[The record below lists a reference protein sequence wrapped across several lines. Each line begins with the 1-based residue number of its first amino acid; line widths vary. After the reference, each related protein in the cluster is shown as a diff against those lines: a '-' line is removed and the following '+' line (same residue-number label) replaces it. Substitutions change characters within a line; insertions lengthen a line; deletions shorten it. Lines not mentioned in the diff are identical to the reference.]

1 MIAVGLRESL
11 QRELTGRVEIAEDW
25 HALEG
30 RKVDALLFDAKR
42 VPETELYEIRER
54 FSETPITYIVDE
66 FTSAL
71 TAFAAAHNIRLVHAS
86 RVLSYLDEAIG
97 QGQSTPILAFW
108 GVYPRLGTTTIALAV
123 AHVLAAQHGKSVGV
137 LGLNAYDPGTAMVP
151 GAEHHLD
158 DILSYL
164 AQQKLDPETLQAAME
179 PVLRPVLRVKYLPGL
194 QNQTRALAVMP
205 EHVRHLLHV
214 ARSQFEV
221 LVLDVGSALNTALA
235 LEGLQAATHRYVVAN
250 DLVATQRQLL
260 RHLDYVLRPLGIEP
274 TDLMLVGSQLH
285 GKGSLAKSVGMMQL
299 AAIPYYPSIDIYAEQ
314 SPEPMKVFLGE
325 KTFRKAVETLAQS
338 AVTAS
343 ATTEVAASV
352 RA

>member
-1 MIAVGLRESL
+1 MIALGLRESL
-11 QRELTGRVEIAEDW
+11 ERELAGRVERVEDW
-25 HALEG
+25 HDLASRE
-30 RKVDALLFDAKR
+30 VDALLLDAKH
-42 VPETELYEIRER
+42 VPETELYEIRDR
-54 FSETPITYIVDE
+54 FAETPITYIVDE

-71 TAFAAAHNIRLVHAS
+71 TAFSAAHNIRLVHAS

-137 LGLNAYDPGTAMVP
+137 LGLNAYDAGTSLVP

-158 DILSYL
+158 DISSYL
-164 AQQKLDPETLQAAME
+164 VQQKLDPETLQAFME
-179 PVLRPVLRVKYLPGL
+179 PVLRVKYLPGL
-194 QNQTRALAVMP
+194 QNQTRALAITP
-205 EHVRHLLHV
+205 EQVRHLLQV

-221 LVLDVGSALNTALA
+221 LVLDVGSVLNTALA

-260 RHLDYVLRPLGIEP
+260 RQMDYVLRPLGMEP
-274 TDLMLVGSQLH
+274 SDLMLIGSQVH
-285 GKGSLAKSVGMMQL
+285 GKTNVAKSVGLMQL
-299 AAIPYYPSIDIYAEQ
+299 ASIPYYPSIDLYAEQ
-314 SPEPMKVFLGE
+314 SQEPMKVFLAE

-338 AVTAS
+338 AVTTP
-343 ATTEVAASV
+343 ATTEVAVSV

>member
-11 QRELTGRVEIAEDW
+11 QRELAGRVECVEEW
-25 HALEG
+25 RALEG
-30 RKVDALLFDAKR
+30 RKVDALLLDAKH
-42 VPETELYEIRER
+42 VPETELYEIREQ
-54 FSETPITYIVDE
+54 FPDASITYVVDE
-66 FTSAL
+66 FTAAL
-71 TAFAAAHNIRLVHAS
+71 TAFAAAHQIRLVHPTRLA
-86 RVLSYLDEAIG
+86 SYLDEEMG
-97 QGQSTPILAFW
+97 QHASTPILAFW

-151 GAEHHLD
+151 GAEHHMD

-164 AQQKLDPETLQAAME
+164 VQQKLDPENLQAAME
-179 PVLRPVLRVKYLPGL
+179 SVLRVKYLPGL
-194 QNQTRALAVMP
+194 QNQTRALAVMS

-235 LEGLQAATHRYVVAN
+235 LEGLQAATHRYVIAN

-260 RHLDYVLRPLGIEP
+260 RQMDYILRPLGVEP
-274 TDLMLVGSQLH
+274 SDLMLVGSQVH
-285 GKGSLAKSVGMMQL
+285 GKGGLAKSVGMMQL
-299 AAIPYYPSIDIYAEQ
+299 AAIPYYPSIDLFAEQ
-314 SPEPMKVFLGE
+314 SPEPMKVFLAE

-338 AVTAS
+338 AVTTP
-343 ATTEVAASV
+343 ATTEVAESV

>member
-1 MIAVGLRESL
+1 MIAIGLRESL
-11 QRELTGRVEIAEDW
+11 QHEMTGRMESVEDW
-25 HALEG
+25 RGLEI
-30 RKVDALLFDAKR
+30 RQVDALLLDAKH
-42 VPETELYEIRER
+42 VPETELYEVREQ
-54 FSETPITYIVDE
+54 FPDASITYVVDE

-71 TAFAAAHNIRLVHAS
+71 TAFAAAHNIRLAHAS
-86 RVLSYLDEAIG
+86 RVLSYLDEVIG

-137 LGLNAYDPGTAMVP
+137 LGLNAYDPGTAIVP
-151 GAEHHLD
+151 GVEHHLD
-158 DILSYL
+158 DMLSYL
-164 AQQKLDPETLQAAME
+164 AQQKLDPETLQAAMKS
-179 PVLRPVLRVKYLPGL
+179 VLRVKYLPGL

-235 LEGLQAATHRYVVAN
+235 LEGLQAATHRYVIAN

-260 RHLDYVLRPLGIEP
+260 RQMDYILRPLGVEP
-274 TDLMLVGSQLH
+274 SDLMLVGSQVH
-285 GKGSLAKSVGMMQL
+285 GKGGLAKSVGMMQL
-299 AAIPYYPSIDIYAEQ
+299 ASIPYYSSIDIYAEQ

-325 KTFRKAVETLAQS
+325 KTFRKAVETIAQS

-352 RA
+352 RV

>member
-1 MIAVGLRESL
+1 MIAVRLRESL

-30 RKVDALLFDAKR
+30 RKVDALLLDAKR

-179 PVLRPVLRVKYLPGL
+179 PVLRVKYLPGL

-235 LEGLQAATHRYVVAN
+235 LEGLQAATHRYVIAN

-260 RHLDYVLRPLGIEP
+260 RQMDYILRPLGVEP
-274 TDLMLVGSQLH
+274 RDLMLIGSQVH
-285 GKGSLAKSVGMMQL
+285 GKGGLAKAVGMMQL
-299 AAIPYYPSIDIYAEQ
+299 AAIPYYPSIDLFAEQ
-314 SPEPMKVFLGE
+314 SPEPMKVFLAE

-338 AVTAS
+338 AVTLP
-343 ATTEVAASV
+343 ATPEVAASV